1 MSQNV
6 TPLPDRGF
14 TYHGGTPGAVGK
26 SIVMEGSQVVFRDD
40 VAVTGESAK
49 SIRSNRMTH
58 AVLVRNT
65 SGGVLLPGRQV
76 TWAAGFRGR
85 RVNGYSTTTAV
96 EVAGVVDDQLPVG
109 GVANN
114 DLFWLLRKGPA
125 LVKTPLAGGA
135 GNVFAEG
142 NALIALTAATSGAIT
157 AGRPAVF
164 DFTAT
169 STGTTNGDL
178 GRALA
183 NRFGR
188 VMSAMTTGQTDAFML
203 VDLDIR

>member
-6 TPLPDRGF
+6 TPLPNRGF
-14 TYHGGTPGAVGK
+14 TYHGGTPA
-26 SIVMEGSQVVFRDD
+26 SIGRSLQLEGSQAVFRDD
-40 VAVTGESAK
+40 TPDTGSAADK
-49 SIRSNRMTH
+49 IRSNNVTH

-65 SGGVLLPGRQV
+65 SGAALLPGRQV

-96 EVAGVVDDQLPVG
+96 EVAGVVDDRLPVA

-125 LVKTPLAGGA
+125 LVKTPLAAGA
-135 GNVFAEG
+135 GSVFAEG
-142 NALIALTAATSGAIT
+142 NVLIALTAATSGAIT

-169 STGTTNGDL
+169 STGTTNGDNA
-178 GRALA
+178 RALA

-188 VMSAMTTGQTDAFML
+188 VMSAMTTAQTDSFML